1 MGYPTDATSWP
12 KATPSSVIQ
21 LIDLHFSLL
30 DTKPETIG
38 ERLAGEVFTEH
49 GIFMAANGTFEGR
62 DGKQNNRVL
71 MRPELIYAVAIT
83 TCRKGAWGNVIS
95 RRHQVNKAFLND
107 RDADTLDLILV
118 GAVDVEMADGA
129 KHKHEFVTRSVVVGA
144 DSGNPRVQHYQVLI
158 PKPRTS

>member
-30 DTKPETIG
+30 DTKSETIG

-62 DGKQNNRVL
+62 D
-71 MRPELIYAVAIT
+71 AIT

-107 RDADTLDLILV
+107 RDADALDLILV

-129 KHKHEFVTRSVVVGA
+129 KHRHEFVTRSVVVGA

-158 PKPRTS
+158 PTPRTSQKA